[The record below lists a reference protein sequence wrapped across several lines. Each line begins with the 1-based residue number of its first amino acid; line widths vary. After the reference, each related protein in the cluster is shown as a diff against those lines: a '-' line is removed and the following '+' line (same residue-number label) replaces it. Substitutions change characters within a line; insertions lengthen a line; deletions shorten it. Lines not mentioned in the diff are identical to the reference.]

1 MYPTLHFICTRQLF
15 DLRNERQETR
25 GEKEAEPT
33 GRYWELLGRQKNFR
47 RHATVAV
54 ISYLIFGL
62 LPPVIYGF
70 SFRKSDNKEYKLIA
84 IAAASLLCIALLA
97 IGKAHVRLEKDYF
110 KCLTY
115 YIGLGVTASGLSYVA
130 GVLIH
135 WFLDQLGLFD
145 SQANVPAPPSDGF
158 ILNGLKSPFWSS
170 Y

>member
-1 MYPTLHFICTRQLF
+1 MI
-15 DLRNERQETR
+15 
-25 GEKEAEPT
+25 
-33 GRYWELLGRQKNFR
+33 
-47 RHATVAV
+47 VAV

-70 SFRKSDNKEYKLIA
+70 SFRKSDNREYKLIV

-97 IGKAHVRLEKDYF
+97 ISKAHVRLEKDYF

-115 YIGLGVTASGLSYVA
+115 YIGLGVTASGLSFVA

-135 WFLDQLGLFD
+135 QFLDKLGLFD
-145 SQANVPAPPSDGF
+145 PQTNVPAPPSDGF
-158 ILNGLKSPFWSS
+158 ILNGSKSPFRLS